1 MRWNLACRI
10 VVIDGQGGKIG
21 RQLVES
27 IRLALPEA
35 EITAVGTNSAAT
47 SNMLKGGARSG
58 ATGENAVRVACQE
71 ADIIAGPLGILSA
84 DSLYGEITP
93 AMALAVG
100 QSSAVKILIPM
111 NKCDTVVVGVE
122 TSSLAELIEK
132 AREAVCSAEAEWRSE
147 LRRALGTG
155 CSGS

>member
-58 ATGENAVRVACQE
+58 ATGENAVRVACRE
-71 ADIIAGPLGILSA
+71 AGPLGILSA